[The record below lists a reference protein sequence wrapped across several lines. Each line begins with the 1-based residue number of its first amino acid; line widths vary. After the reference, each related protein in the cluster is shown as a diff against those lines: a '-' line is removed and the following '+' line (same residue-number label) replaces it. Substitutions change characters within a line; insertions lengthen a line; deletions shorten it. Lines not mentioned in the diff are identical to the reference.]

1 MKTLVVMTLTGTLV
15 LAACGGSSSKSATP
29 GAGSSPAATKPA
41 VQATAAGTAALSDG
55 NAPGIPELKG
65 TIQQTAS
72 GLRYIDQTVGT
83 GASPSATSQVTVNYT
98 GWLTN
103 GKKFDASV
111 DHGGAATFGLN
122 QVIKGWQEG
131 LATMKVGG
139 MRRLIIPPN
148 LGYGAQG
155 AGSIIPPNSMLIFD
169 VELVA
174 VQ

>member
-1 MKTLVVMTLTGTLV
+1 MKTFVVMTLAGTLV

-29 GAGSSPAATKPA
+29 AAGSSPAA
-41 VQATAAGTAALSDG
+41 TAALSDG
-55 NAPGIPELKG
+55 NAPGIPVLNG

-103 GKKFDASV
+103 GTKFDASG

-122 QVIKGWQEG
+122 QVIQGWQEG

-139 MRRLIIPPN
+139 KRRLIIPPN
-148 LGYGAQG
+148 LGYGASG
-155 AGSIIPPNSMLIFD
+155 AGGGVIPPNATLIFD